1 MNINLQLEAQLR
13 EAAGVQQETVEVA
26 EGSNVVDAVSA
37 LAKQYADAIGN
48 RLLAES
54 GELQKGLL
62 IFVNDQPISSATAT
76 RQTLN
81 DGDTVLLCPP
91 ISGG

>member
-1 MNINLQLEAQLR
+1 MNINVQLEAQLR
-13 EAAGVQQETVEVA
+13 EAAGVHQETVQVA
-26 EGSNVVDAVSA
+26 DGSNVVDAVNV
-37 LAKQYADAIGN
+37 LATQYAEAIGN

-54 GELQKGLL
+54 GNLQKGLL
-62 IFVNDQPISSATAT
+62 IFVNDQPIAAAAAP
-76 RQTLN
+76 RQLLS

>member
-1 MNINLQLEAQLR
+1 MNINVQLEAQLR
-13 EAAGVQQETVEVA
+13 EAAGVQQETVQIA
-26 EGSNVVDAVSA
+26 DGSSVVDAVSA
-37 LAKQYADAIGN
+37 LARQHADAIGN

-54 GELQKGLL
+54 DELQKGLL
-62 IFVNDQPISSATAT
+62 IFVNDQPIAAAAAAT
-76 RQTLN
+76 RLLS